1 MQSVLNSERGTC
13 RKAFAAAFPHTLPVL
28 AGYLFIGMA
37 FGVMIQ
43 EKGYHALWAMFMSLV
58 IYAGSGQ
65 YLAVSF
71 FAPQVNFF
79 QIILMEFM
87 VNIRHIFYG
96 LSLIGRFEN
105 TGKKKPY
112 LIFSLTDE
120 TYSLYFIT
128 KTPAGVRED
137 QFLFAIAV
145 LDHSYWILGSGI
157 GALLGRLLPFN
168 AAGIDFAMTALF
180 LVILAEQWMESG
192 KAWKNDERA
201 ERQGAREA
209 ECADGSE
216 EIRETECADG
226 NREIRETERADG
238 SEEIREA
245 ECADGSEEIRE
256 TECADGSEEIRE
268 AECAD
273 GSEEIRETERADG
286 TRGATGRPGNINRKS
301 AAVGVLCALV
311 CRLLFGEEQFI
322 LPAMIC
328 IMVILVAGRRM
339 FEGADGDKVR
349 KEVDQNAG

>member
-256 TECADGSEEIRE
+256 TE
-268 AECAD
+268 
-273 GSEEIRETERADG
+273 RADG

>member
-238 SEEIREA
+238 
-245 ECADGSEEIRE
+245 
-256 TECADGSEEIRE
+256 
-268 AECAD
+268 
-273 GSEEIRETERADG
+273 